1 MKERTQ
7 TYEAY
12 LRGELS
18 ESERLAFE
26 ETWSDPAERI
36 AFETYRAAQRTVSH
50 RLAMRDGELVLSD
63 QIQPLNKRFFASAK
77 KRNLWQQN
85 RGWLKVAAIII
96 LVLSTFVVI
105 QSNRYDDQRL
115 LRLAM
120 DERPL
125 SATRGSEG
133 LFTFPEAMMAYEQE
147 RWAEAAEALELIPSD
162 DSVYSDA
169 QLHAG
174 YAWLHIAEYERAL
187 AALKRAL
194 PRTSSPEQ
202 RSNVQWHLALAEL
215 GISKDPA
222 ALQPILEQPDHPF
235 YDQANS
241 LRKKWDSIW
250 R

>member
-1 MKERTQ
+1 MEDRTQ

-18 ESERLAFE
+18 ESERQALE
-26 ETWSDPAERI
+26 QTWADPAEK
-36 AFETYRAAQRTVSH
+36 ADFDTYQAARAAITH
-50 RLAMRDGELVLSD
+50 RRAIQEKEDSLRNEL
-63 QIQPLNKRFFASAK
+63 QPLNKRFFASAK
-77 KRNLWQQN
+77 RRSLWQRN
-85 RGWLKVAAIII
+85 SGWLKAAAIAV
-96 LVLSTFVVI
+96 LVLSTFIVI
-105 QSNRYDDQRL
+105 QSNRFDDQRL

-125 SATRGSEG
+125 SVTRGAEG
-133 LFTFPEAMMAYEQE
+133 LFTYPEAMMAYEQE
-147 RWAEAAEALELIPSD
+147 QWAAAAEALELIPSD
-162 DSVYSDA
+162 DSVYSEA

-174 YAWLHIAEYERAL
+174 YAWLHIAEYERAA
-187 AALKRAL
+187 AALSRAL

-215 GISKDPA
+215 GVSKDIT
-222 ALQPILEQPDHPF
+222 ALQPILDKTEHPHYEQ
-235 YDQANS
+235 ALA